1 MFLVGFAC
9 GLAAAI
15 AFTLIVGAVW
25 VARQGDPFDDGED
38 EHAKTG
44 GIGAT
49 HFGSV
54 SK

>member
-9 GLAAAI
+9 GIAAAI
-15 AFTLIVGAVW
+15 AFALIVGAFW

-38 EHAKTG
+38 EHAEAL